1 MLVFPSSGAGAGAGP
16 SDEKENPPLWT
27 FPQLSPRTSGWQF
40 NSPLLFK
47 QSMITHT
54 LCQLTSQ
61 GVWLFSIPWHAARTI
76 YK

>member
-1 MLVFPSSGAGAGAGP
+1 MFPLSGGLGP
-16 SDEKENPPLWT
+16 SHKKDNPPLWT
-27 FPQLSPRTSGWQF
+27 FPQLTPHTSGWQF

-47 QSMITHT
+47 QFVITRT